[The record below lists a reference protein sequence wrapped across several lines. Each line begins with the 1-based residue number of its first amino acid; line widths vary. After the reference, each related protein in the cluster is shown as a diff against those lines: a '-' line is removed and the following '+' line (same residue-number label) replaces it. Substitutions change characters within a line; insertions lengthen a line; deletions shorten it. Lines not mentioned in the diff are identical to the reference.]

1 MSDLV
6 VCLAC
11 GGTVDPPADAALRM
25 RVCRCPAP
33 SEEAKSILCP
43 GCGGSIAVG
52 SRACPYC
59 GSTVAT
65 CRCSACLAWNL
76 AGAAHCQACGRSLAS
91 SVERAGIAVTYPCPR
106 CDCLLRAREYG
117 DLSVEECD
125 KCGGLF
131 LAPTTM
137 ERLVAARDMPTT
149 LRLALPKREMKRET
163 AVRYIFCPTC
173 GKSMNRQAFGRIS
186 GVVVDVC
193 KSHGVWF
200 DAGELA
206 EVIRFVE
213 QGGLERER
221 ERELAEL
228 AERERRVRSVEM
240 RSDRMESLGVDCLSG
255 NAQSHRSGHIHSAAD
270 LLHFIADLWH

>member
-1 MSDLV
+1 MSDLI

-11 GGTVDPPADAALRM
+11 GGVVDPPADGRSPT
-25 RVCRCPAP
+25 RVCHCAVP
-33 SEEAKSILCP
+33 SDEAKTILCP
-43 GCGGSIAVG
+43 GCGGSIAIG

-65 CRCSACLAWNL
+65 CRCATCLAWNL
-76 AGAAHCQACGRSLAS
+76 AESAHCQACGRALAS
-91 SVERAGIAVTYPCPR
+91 STERSGVAAAYRCPR
-106 CDCLLRAREYG
+106 CDSQLHAREYG

-137 ERLVAARDMPTT
+137 ERLVAARDMPTS

-163 AVRYIFCPTC
+163 TVRYISCPTC

-193 KSHGVWF
+193 KNHGVWF

-213 QGGLERER
+213 RGGLERER

-240 RSDRMESLGVDCLSG
+240 QADRMDGLGIDFASG
-255 NAQSHRSGHIHSAAD
+255 NANSERIGHVHSASD
-270 LLHFIADLWH
+270 VLHFIADLWH